1 MLYYC
6 MDYDLLDHIRY
17 LELEIEYYRSSLRPS
32 GTGHLHTA
40 ISVLEMRLHELYK
53 QLGYY
58 DVEEL
63 QEVLSDTE

>member
-1 MLYYC
+1 MLSYC

-17 LELEIEYYRSSLRPS
+17 LELEIEYYRSLIRPS
-32 GTGHLHTA
+32 GSGHLHTT

-53 QLGYY
+53 QFGFY

-63 QEVLSDTE
+63 RSALDDQ

>member
-1 MLYYC
+1 

-17 LELEIEYYRSSLRPS
+17 LELEIKQLRSSLRPS
-32 GTGHLHTA
+32 GSGHLHTT

-53 QLGYY
+53 RFGFY

-63 QEVLSDTE
+63 RSALDESALDDE

>member
-1 MLYYC
+1 MLSYC

-17 LELEIEYYRSSLRPS
+17 LELEIEQLRSSLRPS

-40 ISVLEMRLHELYK
+40 ISVLELRLHELYK

-63 QEVLSDTE
+63 RSALDDQ

>member
-1 MLYYC
+1 MLSYC

-17 LELEIEYYRSSLRPS
+17 LELEIEQLRSSLRPS
-32 GTGHLHTA
+32 GSGHLHTTRN
-40 ISVLEMRLHELYK
+40 VLEMRLHELYK

-63 QEVLSDTE
+63 RSALDDQ